1 MAWPAAPDTLPSLPD
16 LPALRALTIDERTR
30 LIERFLCQQ
39 LNRALDVPPAHRI
52 SAERSL
58 RGQGMSS
65 LMALQLQRVL
75 EHALGVDV
83 PAGWLLTHDK
93 AGEAAAALAVLLD
106 DAPLPTAL
114 NAPHPNDLTAPQP
127 SR

>member
-16 LPALRALTIDERTR
+16 LPALRAIPLDERTR
-30 LIERFLCQQ
+30 LIERFLCRQ
-39 LNRALDVPPAHRI
+39 LTRALDVPPAHRI

-65 LMALQLQRVL
+65 LMALQLQRIV
-75 EHALGVDV
+75 EHALRVDV

-106 DAPLPTAL
+106 EAPPPTTL
-114 NAPHPNDLTAPQP
+114 NTPRPTDLTAPQP
-127 SR
+127 S